1 MPLDPA
7 RIIFATKLRPVS
19 LLDEDDDPC
28 DGCLF
33 RKERSEVCHKAA
45 EQAKLRGL
53 EDCEAG
59 FVYIAVK
66 IDPRQVD
73 LFE

>member
-7 RIIFATKLRPVS
+7 RIIFAASRRPMS

-28 DGCLF
+28 AGCVF
-33 RKERSEVCHKAA
+33 MRERSDVCHKAGA
-45 EQAKLRGL
+45 EAKLRRL
-53 EDCEAG
+53 PDCEDG
-59 FVYIAVK
+59 WIYVPVK

-73 LFE
+73 MFE